1 MEYSLRRDL
10 SASAHLQEEK
20 HGMTTHTVVQVSD
33 THLSATHAYFQD
45 NWDAFV
51 EEMEVLQPDLVIHTG
66 DVTFN
71 APDAPEDLTF
81 ARLQLDR
88 LPCPWLL
95 IPGNH
100 DVGEPGENPRLRQP
114 INAERMRLW
123 AECYGCDRF
132 SYDLGAWR
140 LLGLNSELMGSGL
153 PEEAE
158 QLGFLERALADAG
171 DRPVGVFIHKPL
183 YIDTP
188 GETDTLAHC
197 VLPVTR
203 AALLDRFRAARLAFV
218 ANGHIHSYFHGT
230 QGDVDFV
237 WCPTT
242 AFIIP
247 NKKMPVAP
255 TDRAGY
261 LVWEF
266 EDDKHSHRLVEPP
279 MFANIDI
286 TNWTRQKGTSISLP
300 PRPLRPA
307 AA

>member
-1 MEYSLRRDL
+1 
-10 SASAHLQEEK
+10 
-20 HGMTTHTVVQVSD
+20 MTAHTVVQVSD

-45 NWDAFV
+45 NWDAFI
-51 EEMEVLQPDLVIHTG
+51 EEMERLRPDLVIHTG

-71 APDAPEDLTF
+71 APDVPQDLIF
-81 ARLQLDR
+81 SRLQLDR

-100 DVGEPGENPRLRQP
+100 DVGEPGDNPRLGQP

-140 LLGLNSELMGSGL
+140 LVGLNSELMGSGL
-153 PEEAE
+153 PEEDE
-158 QLGFLERALADAG
+158 QLDFLECTLADAG
-171 DRPVGVFIHKPL
+171 DRSVGIFIHKPL
-183 YIDTP
+183 YISAPD
-188 GETDTLAHC
+188 ETNTLAHC
-197 VLPVTR
+197 VLPSARTPLLNR
-203 AALLDRFRAARLAFV
+203 LGAAQLKFV
-218 ANGHIHSYFHGT
+218 ANGHIHAYFHDT
-230 QGDVDFV
+230 HSDVDFV

-261 LVWEF
+261 LIWEL
-266 EDDKHSHRLVEPP
+266 DSKTHSHRLVEPP

-286 TNWTRQKGTSISLP
+286 TNWTRQKGSSITLP
-300 PRPLRPA
+300 PRPLRA
-307 AA
+307 AAA